1 MTDDR
6 PVRRNDAPLSEEQ
19 RSFAEEHHGLLL
31 SFMAKYRLDGDCYD
45 RLAIRYLRTVAR
57 YTTEESLRRYAFST
71 ILWYHL
77 RSELSDILRD
87 NRRQPETVEID
98 QAPAVDT
105 AYDHV
110 IDAALWKQI
119 EEELTFKQCE
129 AVYLR
134 NQGYKNREIAEMCG
148 VRPKAI
154 EKRFGRIRKRLTSKK
169 IW

>member
-31 SFMAKYRLDGDCYD
+31 SFMAKYHLDGDCYD

-77 RSELSDILRD
+77 RSELSNILRD
-87 NRRQPETVEID
+87 NRQQPEEVEID
-98 QAPAVDT
+98 QISVCDSD
-105 AYDHV
+105 YDHV
-110 IDAALWKQI
+110 IDAILWKQI
-119 EEELTFKQCE
+119 EQELTFKQCE

-134 NQGYKNREIAEMCG
+134 NQGYKNREIAETCG

-154 EKRFGRIRKRLTSKK
+154 EKRFSRIRKKLKSKEL
-169 IW
+169 